1 MNDSGHISLRL
12 LRVYMRRYASVENF
26 FRITNEINPF
36 KNSLVQLLKMSA
48 RKCNAINN
56 FETTKAEMNDYDDGS
71 IELLRI
77 LCSESTIIE
86 YL

>member
-1 MNDSGHISLRL
+1 
-12 LRVYMRRYASVENF
+12 MRRYVSVDNF
-26 FRITNEINPF
+26 SRITNEINPF